1 MTEQKTGKE
10 KIQPMNFRSQLIC
23 YRPGGNDTVLILN
36 GDVNPLTKKV
46 INNSVMKIYP
56 NIEQVGFV
64 FLMENKVQL
73 NMAGGEFCGN
83 ATRSTADLALNSQP
97 GNLQIKVSGVENV
110 LKAGVTP
117 DGEAFAQMPVYSN
130 ISKVKKDTKNES
142 GWIVEMEGITHYVDF
157 DSTKIIG
164 LSDEEI
170 KQLSISTIREKGLEQ
185 FPASGV
191 IYVKKLGN
199 EGLQITP
206 VVYVKEINTL
216 FLETACGSGTCA
228 VGEVMS
234 IINNRSII
242 ELPILQPS
250 GEIIKISV
258 EYINRKFEY
267 AQIQGEVKKISEGII
282 RIDKENSFYVIEDFN
297 SEAFNDPLTRSN
309 IIQLYKDIFKEKPY
323 FESFTD
329 EEVIGYFK
337 EYIEKGKVLIARNE
351 QGIVGFSAILP
362 LNSQTEISNLASQ
375 FGVNIDNCQYIAEL
389 GVRID
394 QRRKEIGQGLIEEL
408 LMTLPENVETL
419 LRTTKANEFAIAL
432 YEKLGFSRIQGMEEV
447 VKQQRIEG
455 KNIEDQRIF
464 MIKSL

>member
-1 MTEQKTGKE
+1 MIEQKTGKE

-23 YRPGGNDTVLILN
+23 YRPGGNDTALILN
-36 GDVNPLTKKV
+36 GDANPLTKKV

-56 NIEQVGFV
+56 NIEQVGFIS
-64 FLMENKVQL
+64 LTKNQL
-73 NMAGGEFCGN
+73 QLDMAGGEFCGN

-110 LKAGVTP
+110 LKAGVTSN
-117 DGEAFAQMPVYSN
+117 GEAYAQMPVYSDA
-130 ISKVKKDTKNES
+130 SKVKRDPKNET

-157 DSTKIIG
+157 DSTKIVG
-164 LSDEEI
+164 LTDEEI
-170 KQLSISTIREKGLEQ
+170 KQISISTIKEKGLLQ

-191 IYVKKLGN
+191 IYVKKLEN

-206 VVYVKEINTL
+206 VVYVKEIDTL

-242 ELPILQPS
+242 GLPILQPS

-258 EYINRKFEY
+258 EYINGKFEY

-282 RIDKENSFYVIEDFN
+282 RTDKENSFYVIEALH

-309 IIQLYKDIFKEKPY
+309 IIQLYKDIFKEEPY
-323 FESFTD
+323 FESFSD

-337 EYIEKGKVLIARNE
+337 KYIEQGTVLIARSE

-362 LNSQTEISNLASQ
+362 LNTQQEIFDLTNQ
-375 FGVNIDNCQYIAEL
+375 FGINSENCQYIAEL
-389 GVRID
+389 GAKKD
-394 QRRKEIGQGLIEEL
+394 NRRKLIGQGLIEEL

-419 LRTTKANEFAIAL
+419 IRTTKANESAIAL
-432 YEKLGFSRIQGMEEV
+432 YEKLGFSRIQGMEQVIKQKRIGEV
-447 VKQQRIEG
+447 
-455 KNIEDQRIF
+455 NLEDQRIF
-464 MIKSL
+464 LIKSL